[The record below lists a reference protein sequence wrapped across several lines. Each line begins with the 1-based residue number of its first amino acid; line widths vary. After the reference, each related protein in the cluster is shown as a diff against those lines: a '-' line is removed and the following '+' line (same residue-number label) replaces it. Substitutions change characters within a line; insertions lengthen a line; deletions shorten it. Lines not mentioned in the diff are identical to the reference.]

1 MRALLVALMLTIGSQ
16 AGAENIL
23 YCSTAHNLATGI
35 VNDDGQWRTGRF
47 REERFS
53 VNEIE
58 DFSSVQI
65 KGTVVNELEEF
76 SCNRPWIYSNPE
88 GVLCQGSVG
97 SSFF

>member
-1 MRALLVALMLTIGSQ
+1 MRALLVALLLTIGSQ
-16 AGAENIL
+16 AGAATIL

-65 KGTVVNELEEF
+65 KGTVVNEL
-76 SCNRPWIYSNPE
+76 
-88 GVLCQGSVG
+88 
-97 SSFF
+97 